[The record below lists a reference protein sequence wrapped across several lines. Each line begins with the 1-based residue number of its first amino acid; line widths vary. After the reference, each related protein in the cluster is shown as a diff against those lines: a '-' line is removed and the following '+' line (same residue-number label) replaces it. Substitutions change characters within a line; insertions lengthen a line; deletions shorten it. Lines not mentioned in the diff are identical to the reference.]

1 MLAAIWFWAILGLL
15 SLETGE
21 TLVTIFDNIF
31 QKIREHKEIQFCD
44 VPVSVLHSNQE

>member
-15 SLETGE
+15 SLE